1 MYRGTAGPTAAPTEA
16 VVVAAPLA
24 AMGAVMAEMDA
35 AGEGT
40 DARAGEIGTMMVGA
54 ATGEAAGVGA
64 RVSATTVVDAMTED
78 DAEPASATGG

>member
-1 MYRGTAGPTAAPTEA
+1 MAPTEA
-16 VVVAAPLA
+16 VVVVVVVVVAPLA
-24 AMGAVMAEMDA
+24 ALGAVMAEMDA

-64 RVSATTVVDAMTED
+64 QVSATTVVDTMTED
-78 DAEPASATGG
+78 DVEPASAMGG